1 MNIKTI
7 KHIAKLS
14 HLDLT
19 EEEMESYAGE
29 LTAIL
34 DYMKELNEVD
44 TEGVEPVA
52 HAVSLRNVFRDDE
65 HGETNIESAAELIN
79 ASPEKEEGYVKVRA
93 IL

>member
-1 MNIKTI
+1 MDLQTI

-19 EEEMESYAGE
+19 EKEMESYAGE

-44 TEGVEPVA
+44 TEGVEPIA
-52 HAVSLRNVFRDDE
+52 HAVSSRNVFRDDE
-65 HGETNIESAAELIN
+65 SAISDIELAAGLVN
-79 ASPEKEEGYVKVRA
+79 AAPEKEEGYVKVRA

>member
-1 MNIKTI
+1 MDIQTI

-19 EEEMESYAGE
+19 EEEMKSYAGE

-44 TEGVEPVA
+44 TEGVEPIA

-65 HGETNIESAAELIN
+65 YGETDIESAAELVN
-79 ASPEKEEGYVKVRA
+79 ASPEKEDGYVKVRA

>member
-1 MNIKTI
+1 MDLQTI

-14 HLDLT
+14 HLDLN
-19 EEEMESYAGE
+19 EKEMESYAEE

-44 TEGVEPVA
+44 TEGVEPIA

-65 HGETNIESAAELIN
+65 SAETDIESAAELIN
-79 ASPEKEEGYVKVRA
+79 ASPEEEGYVKVRA